1 MSFYLIVVIIL
12 FTLAVSDLIV
22 GVSNDAVNF
31 LNSAI
36 GSKAAPRWVIFF
48 VASLG
53 ILLGVTFS
61 SGMMEVARKGIFHP
75 EQFYFSEVMII
86 FLAVMLTDIILLD
99 FFNTLGLP
107 TSTTVS
113 IVFELL
119 GSAVGVSLIKIGN
132 SDETL
137 LDLGKYI
144 NSSKAFVII
153 GGILMSVV
161 IAFVLGALI
170 QYLTRLIFSFNYKK
184 PLKYLGSI
192 AGSLA
197 ISAITYF
204 ILIKGAKG
212 ASFITKENIIYLN
225 ENLFLILSI
234 SFIGWLIILQI
245 LTQLFKL
252 DIPKFVVLVGTFA
265 LAMAFA
271 GNDLV
276 NFIGVPLAGLES
288 FKAFAAN
295 PGISPDQFKM
305 DILTQPVHT
314 KTYLLIIAGIVMII
328 TLITSR
334 KARHVTE
341 TEVNLGRQDAG
352 DERFGSSGFARLVVR
367 RILSMNKNI
376 ERIMPNKINTIVKKR
391 FEPTAEPINDNAAFD
406 TIRAAVNLTVAS
418 IIISFATSLKLPL
431 STTYVTFMV
440 AMGTS
445 LSDRAWGRDSAVYR
459 ITGVLTVIGG
469 WFFTALIAFSISV
482 IIALLINFG
491 GVVAITLILIL
502 AIFLIYRNQ
511 ISFRKKEKE
520 KEIDDE
526 ESIELVSKTNDI
538 IEQSNKT
545 IIKTIIT
552 VSKLYYLTIDGLFKG
567 NRKQLKESNYEVA
580 RFDKKAK
587 KLKENLYEIIKQLQ
601 EDSIETGHYYVQVMD
616 YLREIAHSMSF
627 ISEPVLEHVANNHSP
642 LLTDQIDDLS
652 KLNDNISNFLN
663 LILSH
668 LKEENYE
675 EFEEIIEVQTA
686 LLSELD
692 NIRVNQFKRIKKG
705 EVNTRNSMLY
715 LGIVLETKNLLL
727 YVVNLMKSQRD
738 FVLFTKKE
746 EKEKLKLNY

>member
-1 MSFYLIVVIIL
+1 
-12 FTLAVSDLIV
+12 
-22 GVSNDAVNF
+22 
-31 LNSAI
+31 
-36 GSKAAPRWVIFF
+36 
-48 VASLG
+48 
-53 ILLGVTFS
+53 
-61 SGMMEVARKGIFHP
+61 
-75 EQFYFSEVMII
+75 MII

-153 GGILMSVV
+153 GGILMSVA

-192 AGSLA
+192 AGSFA

-212 ASFITKENIIYLN
+212 ASFITKETIIYLN
-225 ENLFLILSI
+225 ENIFLILSI

-245 LTQLFKL
+245 LIQLFKL

-265 LAMAFA
+265 LSMAFA

-288 FKAFAAN
+288 FKAFVAN
-295 PGISPDQFKM
+295 QGISPEHFKM

-314 KTYLLIIAGIVMII
+314 ETYLLIIAGIVMII

-341 TEVNLGRQDAG
+341 TEVNLGRQDTG
-352 DERFGSSGFARLVVR
+352 DERFGSSGFARLIVR
-367 RILSMNKNI
+367 KTLSMNKNI
-376 ERIMPNKINTIVKKR
+376 ERIMPNKINSIVRKR
-391 FEPTAEPINDNAAFD
+391 FETTDEPINENAAFD

-469 WFFTALIAFSISV
+469 WFFTAIIAFTISV

-491 GVVAITLILIL
+491 GVVAITLLLML
-502 AIFLIYRNQ
+502 AIFLIYRNH

-520 KEIDDE
+520 KEIDEE
-526 ESIELVSKTNDI
+526 ESIEILSKTNDI

-545 IIKTIIT
+545 IVKTIIT

-567 NRKQLKESNYEVA
+567 NRKQLNETNYEVA
-580 RFDKKAK
+580 KFDKKAK
-587 KLKENLYEIIKQLQ
+587 KLKANLYEIIKQLQ

-627 ISEPVLEHVANNHSP
+627 ISEPVLEHVANNHSA
-642 LLTDQIDDLS
+642 LLPEQVKDLG
-652 KLNDNISNFLN
+652 KLNDDIADYLN
-663 LILSH
+663 LILNH
-668 LKEENYE
+668 LKEAHYE
-675 EFEEIIEVQTA
+675 ELDEVIKKQTI
-686 LLSELD
+686 LLDELD
-692 NIRVNQFKRIKKG
+692 KVRINQFKRIKKG

-715 LGIVLETKNLLL
+715 LGIVIETKNLLL
-727 YVVNLMKSQRD
+727 YVVNMLKSQRD
-738 FVLFTKKE
+738 FVIFTKQKKAE
-746 EKEKLKLNY
+746 NF

>member
-1 MSFYLIVVIIL
+1 MNFYLIVVVIL
-12 FTLAVSDLIV
+12 FALAVSDLIV

-31 LNSAI
+31 LNSAV

-75 EQFYFSEVMII
+75 DQFYFAEIMII

-107 TSTTVS
+107 TSIIVL

-132 SDETL
+132 SNETL

-144 NSSKAFVII
+144 NSDKAFVII

-170 QYLTRLIFSFNYKK
+170 QYIIRFFFSFNYKK

-192 AGSLA
+192 AGSVA

-204 ILIKGAKG
+204 IIIKGAKG
-212 ASFITKENIIYLN
+212 ASFITKETVQYLN
-225 ENLFLILSI
+225 ENILIILSI
-234 SFIGWLIILQI
+234 SFICWLIILQI

-295 PGISPDQFKM
+295 PGMSPDHFKM

-314 KTYLLIIAGIVMII
+314 ETYLLLIAGAVMIV

-341 TEVNLGRQDAG
+341 TEVNLARQDTG
-352 DERFGSSGFARLVVR
+352 DERFGSSGFARLIVR
-367 RILSMNKNI
+367 RTLSMNKNI
-376 ERIMPNKINTIVKKR
+376 ERIMPNKINSIVRKR
-391 FEPTAEPINDNAAFD
+391 FEPAAEPINDNAAFD

-469 WFFTALIAFSISV
+469 WFFTALIAFTISV
-482 IIALLINFG
+482 IISLLINFG
-491 GVVAITLILIL
+491 GVVAITLLLLL
-502 AIFLIYRNQ
+502 AIFLIYRNH
-511 ISFRKKEKE
+511 IRFRKKEKE
-520 KEIDDE
+520 KEIDEE
-526 ESIELVSKTNDI
+526 ESIELVSKINDI
-538 IEQSNKT
+538 LEQSNKT
-545 IIKTIIT
+545 IVKTIIT

-567 NRKQLKESNYEVA
+567 NRKQLKETNYEVVK
-580 RFDKKAK
+580 FDKKAK
-587 KLKENLYEIIKQLQ
+587 RLKANLYEIIKQLQ

-627 ISEPVLEHVANNHSP
+627 ISEPVLEHVDNNHSA
-642 LLTDQIDDLS
+642 LLPEQVKDLS
-652 KLNDNISNFLN
+652 KLNDEIADYLN
-663 LILSH
+663 LVLNRV
-668 LKEENYE
+668 KEANYE
-675 EFEEIIEVQTA
+675 EFDEVIEKQA
-686 LLSELD
+686 FLLNELD
-692 NIRVNQFKRIKKG
+692 EVRINQFKRIKKG

-715 LGIVLETKNLLL
+715 LGILIETKNLLL
-727 YVVNLMKSQRD
+727 YIVNLLKSERD
-738 FVLFTKKE
+738 FVLFTKQ
-746 EKEKLKLNY
+746 EKKDKL

>member
-1 MSFYLIVVIIL
+1 MNFYLIVVVIL
-12 FTLAVSDLIV
+12 FALAVSDLIV

-31 LNSAI
+31 LNSAV
-36 GSKAAPRWVIFF
+36 GSNAAPRWVIFF

-61 SGMMEVARKGIFHP
+61 SGMMEVARKGVFHP
-75 EQFYFSEVMII
+75 EQFYFAEIMII

-153 GGILMSVV
+153 GGILMSVA

-192 AGSLA
+192 AGSFA

-212 ASFITKENIIYLN
+212 ASFITKETIIYLN
-225 ENLFLILSI
+225 ENIFLILSI

-245 LTQLFKL
+245 LIQLFKL

-265 LAMAFA
+265 LSMAFA

-288 FKAFAAN
+288 FKAFVAN
-295 PGISPDQFKM
+295 QGISPEHFKM

-314 KTYLLIIAGIVMII
+314 ETYLLIIAGIVMII

-341 TEVNLGRQDAG
+341 TEVNLGRQDTG
-352 DERFGSSGFARLVVR
+352 DERFGSSGFARLIVR
-367 RILSMNKNI
+367 KTLSMNKNI
-376 ERIMPNKINTIVKKR
+376 KRIMPNKINSIVRKR
-391 FEPTAEPINDNAAFD
+391 FETTDEPINENAAFD

-469 WFFTALIAFSISV
+469 WFFTAIIAFTISV

-491 GVVAITLILIL
+491 GVVAITLLLML
-502 AIFLIYRNQ
+502 AIFLIYRNH

-520 KEIDDE
+520 KEIDEE
-526 ESIELVSKTNDI
+526 ESIEILSKTNDI

-545 IIKTIIT
+545 IVKTIIT

-567 NRKQLKESNYEVA
+567 NRKQLNETNYEVA
-580 RFDKKAK
+580 KFDKKAK
-587 KLKENLYEIIKQLQ
+587 KLKANLYEIIKQLQ

-627 ISEPVLEHVANNHSP
+627 ISEPVLEHVANNHSA
-642 LLTDQIDDLS
+642 LLPEQVKDLG
-652 KLNDNISNFLN
+652 KLNDDIADYLN
-663 LILSH
+663 LILNH
-668 LKEENYE
+668 LKEAHYE
-675 EFEEIIEVQTA
+675 ELDEVIKKQTI
-686 LLSELD
+686 LLDELD
-692 NIRVNQFKRIKKG
+692 KVRINQFKRIKKG

-715 LGIVLETKNLLL
+715 LGIVIETKNLLL
-727 YVVNLMKSQRD
+727 YVVNMLKSQRD
-738 FVLFTKKE
+738 FVIFTKQKKAE
-746 EKEKLKLNY
+746 NF